1 MVSLWWRSDLP
12 TGRDGIEHQ
21 ERGKSCWLGPWWVN
35 VLGSHAEMLQE
46 KREVEELGSEGE
58 ESMRGRTNTGSR
70 FLAPQVVSGRVS
82 DLVLLD
88 PLPAQDISWDG
99 RHLVMGLPSTA
110 QRFPG
115 GIPMTLDLSLL
126 LRA

>member
-35 VLGSHAEMLQE
+35 VLSSHAEMLQE

-70 FLAPQVVSGRVS
+70 FLAPQVVSGK
-82 DLVLLD
+82 
-88 PLPAQDISWDG
+88 G
-99 RHLVMGLPSTA
+99 
-110 QRFPG
+110 
-115 GIPMTLDLSLL
+115 
-126 LRA
+126 